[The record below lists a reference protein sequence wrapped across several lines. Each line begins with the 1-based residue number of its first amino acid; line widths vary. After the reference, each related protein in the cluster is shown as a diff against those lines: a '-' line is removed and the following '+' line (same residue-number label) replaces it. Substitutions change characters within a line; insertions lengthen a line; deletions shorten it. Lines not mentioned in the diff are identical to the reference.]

1 MSRLTPQVILTP
13 VDGSAA
19 VTLPGQATADRASSG
34 NVVLTFEDLT
44 QDYLALL
51 AGLLA
56 VNVEQYR
63 NRDGAYEAYT
73 DPGCKLVT
81 VEYDETNVFEG
92 ALQHRSFCGVVELSG
107 YTYGSRSDSMR
118 LQVYR
123 CDYRL
128 ERTTGVEETCG
139 GPALPM

>member
-1 MSRLTPQVILTP
+1 MSRLAPAVVLTP
-13 VDGSAA
+13 VDGSSA
-19 VTLPGQATADRASSG
+19 VTLPGQSNADRAPNG
-34 NVVLTFEDLT
+34 NVVLTFDDLT
-44 QDYLALL
+44 QDYLTML

-92 ALQHRSFCGVVELSG
+92 ALQHRSFCGVIELSG
-107 YTYGSRSDSMR
+107 YTYGSKSDSMR
-118 LQVYR
+118 PQVYR
-123 CDYRL
+123 ADYRL
-128 ERTTGVEETCG
+128 ERTTGVEETCS

>member
-1 MSRLTPQVILTP
+1 MSRLTPQVVLTP
-13 VDGSAA
+13 VDGSAV
-19 VTLPGQATADRASSG
+19 VTLPGQATADRAANG
-34 NVVLTFEDLT
+34 NVVLTFDDLT
-44 QDYLALL
+44 QDYLTML

-92 ALQHRSFCGVVELSG
+92 ALQHRSVTGVIEMSG

-123 CDYRL
+123 CAYRL
-128 ERTTGVEETCG
+128 ERTTGIEETL
-139 GPALPM
+139 A